1 MSEEGFGEV
10 RWRLEDFE
18 LDLGGVQTLEGVS

>member
-10 RWRLEDFE
+10 RLRLEDFE
-18 LDLGGVQTLEGVS
+18 LGLGVDQTLQCVS